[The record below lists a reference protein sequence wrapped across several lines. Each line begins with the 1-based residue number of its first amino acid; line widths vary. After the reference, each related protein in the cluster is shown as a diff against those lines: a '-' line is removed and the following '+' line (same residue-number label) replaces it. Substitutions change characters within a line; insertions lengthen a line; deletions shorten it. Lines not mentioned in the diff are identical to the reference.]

1 MFLKPAGL
9 FPETV
14 NGVRPLFMTDSQSA
28 EACLT
33 TEIAAA
39 KIIYIQTISI
49 SRNAERFAS

>member
-1 MFLKPAGL
+1 MFLKPAGP
-9 FPETV
+9 FPETM
-14 NGVRPLFMTDSQSA
+14 NGVRPLFMTDSQSV